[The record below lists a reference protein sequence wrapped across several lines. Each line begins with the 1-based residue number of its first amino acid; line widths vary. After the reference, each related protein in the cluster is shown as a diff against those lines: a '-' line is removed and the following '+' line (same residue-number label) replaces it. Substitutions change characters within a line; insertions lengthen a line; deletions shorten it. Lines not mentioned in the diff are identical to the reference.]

1 MKRMIPEKKLS
12 KKAKKALDDKK
23 RVTWAFSPTSRVKQ
37 SAKVYKRCKSGQGE
51 KAMEAD
57 LSH

>member
-1 MKRMIPEKKLS
+1 MIPEKKLS

-37 SAKVYKRCKSGQGE
+37 RGKVYKRHKSGQGE

-57 LSH
+57 LLH